1 MALKRDAR
9 YPGRFVAANTAHPQ
23 GAFKNRSTPTAQDGS
38 FLEADWM
45 NDIDGFFARIL
56 NVAGVTPDGTVDD
69 GSSSQLYNAMLSAT
83 PGRLINVRTFFST
96 GTYTATPG
104 TKRVVVEMVGGGGGG
119 AGSRAAAAGNLS
131 IGGAGG
137 AASYLKAMYTS
148 GFSGIQV
155 TVGSGGNGG
164 TVSDPFASGG
174 SASSFGSL
182 CSAAGG
188 AAGTPAGPANSF
200 PFTTVAATVSGG
212 ASGSGIIIGTPGSGS
227 GASIAINAATSVGF
241 PGGNSQ
247 FGAGGYITAANSI
260 GIQGSGYGSGGGPTV
275 VTGGNSAVAGG
286 KGANGIVIIWEY
298 A

>member
-1 MALKRDAR
+1 MA
-9 YPGRFVAANTAHPQ
+9 VAKPDFTRQFGSAKTDLTPVSNSNYVQ
-23 GAFKNRSTPTAQDGS
+23 GWDYVGSTPPTKNDFTYLQN
-38 FLEADWM
+38 LADQ
-45 NDIDGFFARIL
+45 RIL
-56 NVAGVTPDGTVDD
+56 W
-69 GSSSQLYNAMLSAT
+69 LYENYNS
-83 PGRLINVRTFFST
+83 GRLIAVKTFFTT
-96 GTYTATPG
+96 GTYTSTTG
-104 TKRVVVEMVGGGGGG
+104 TNRVIVEMVGGGGGG
-119 AGSRAAAAGNLS
+119 AGSRAAATGNLS

-137 AASYLKAMYTS
+137 AGSYLKAMYTS

-188 AAGTPAGPANSF
+188 GAGSPAGPTNSF

-212 ASGSGIIIGTPGSGS
+212 TSGGGIIVGTPGSGS
-227 GASIAINAATSVGF
+227 GASIAINASTSIGF

-247 FGAGGYITAANSI
+247 FGAGGYITAANAT

-275 VTGGNSAVAGG
+275 VTGGNAAVAGG

>member
-1 MALKRDAR
+1 MALKRDTR
-9 YPGRFVAANTAHPQ
+9 YPGRFVAASTAHPQ

-38 FLEADWM
+38 YLEADWM

-56 NVAGVTPDGTVDD
+56 NVAAVTPNNIVDD
-69 GSSSQLYNAMLSAT
+69 GSSSQLYNAMLTAT
-83 PGRLINVRTFFST
+83 PGRLINVQTFFST
-96 GTYTATPG
+96 GTYTPTAG
-104 TKRVVVEMVGGGGGG
+104 TKRVIVEMVGGGGGG
-119 AGSRAAAAGNLS
+119 AGSRAAATGNLS

-188 AAGTPAGPANSF
+188 GAGSPAGPTNSF
-200 PFTTVAATVSGG
+200 PFTTVAATVSSGT
-212 ASGSGIIIGTPGSGS
+212 SGSGIIIGTPGSGS
-227 GASIAINAATSVGF
+227 GASIAINASTSVGF
-241 PGGNSQ
+241 PGGNSH
-247 FGAGGYITAANSI
+247 FGAGGYITSANAS

-275 VTGGNSAVAGG
+275 VSGGNSAVAGG
-286 KGANGIVIIWEY
+286 KGTNGIVIIWEY

>member
-1 MALKRDAR
+1 MALKRDTR
-9 YPGRFVAANTAHPQ
+9 YPGRFVAASTAHPQ

-38 FLEADWM
+38 YLEADWM

-56 NVAGVTPDGTVDD
+56 NVAAVTPNNIVDD
-69 GSSSQLYNAMLSAT
+69 GSSSQLYNAMLTAT
-83 PGRLINVRTFFST
+83 PGRLINVQTFFST
-96 GTYTATPG
+96 GTYTPTAG
-104 TKRVVVEMVGGGGGG
+104 TKRVIVEMVGGGGGG
-119 AGSRAAAAGNLS
+119 AGSRAAATGNLS

-164 TVSDPFASGG
+164 TVSDPFASSG

-188 AAGTPAGPANSF
+188 GAGSPAGPTNSF
-200 PFTTVAATVSGG
+200 PFATVAATVSNGT
-212 ASGSGIIIGTPGSGS
+212 SGSGIIIGTPGSGS
-227 GASIAINAATSVGF
+227 GASIAINASTSVGF
-241 PGGNSQ
+241 PGGNSH
-247 FGAGGYITAANSI
+247 FGAGGYITSANAS

-275 VTGGNSAVAGG
+275 VSGGNSAVAGG
-286 KGANGIVIIWEY
+286 KGTNGIVIIWEY